1 MNAASGKSVP
11 EGMRILIDTGLEAQ
25 PGKLVIA
32 RQPGRLAVLRQ
43 LIEEGGERM
52 LKPLNTRYP
61 TVLCEPGCEFLGVVV
76 RVHGSF

>member
-1 MNAASGKSVP
+1 M
-11 EGMRILIDTGLEAQ
+11 
-25 PGKLVIA
+25 IA

-76 RVHGSF
+76 RVHGTF